1 MEDTKKSE
9 ITDIVELMRS
19 GPVRY
24 SRMYEQEINF
34 DAGYTPAPTE
44 WKNVKMEVIDG
55 KTYYVYS

>member
-1 MEDTKKSE
+1 MKTIKEDLV
-9 ITDIVELMRS
+9 DIVGLLRD

-34 DAGYTPAPTE
+34 DAGYTPPQTE
-44 WKNVKMEVIDG
+44 WKSVKKEVIDG

>member
-1 MEDTKKSE
+1 MKNTEVE

-34 DAGYTPAPTE
+34 DAGYTPTPTE

>member
-1 MEDTKKSE
+1 MKTIKEDLV
-9 ITDIVELMRS
+9 DIVGLLRD

-34 DAGYTPAPTE
+34 DAGHTPSRDE
-44 WKNVKMEVIDG
+44 WKTVKKEVIDG